1 MSVQSL
7 DTLKQQSASLTVQE
21 KIEFAEY
28 LLQQARQSPPPSD
41 LSNTGDDDKRR
52 QRRDWFAAHR
62 ETYAGQYVALDGDR
76 LVGSGKSYTEAAAA
90 ARRAGVKDAYID
102 YVHPPEGVGF
112 VGGW

>member
-7 DTLKQQSASLTVQE
+7 DTLKQQAASLTAQE
-21 KIEFAEY
+21 KIELAEY
-28 LLQQARQSPPPSD
+28 LLQQANQSPPASD
-41 LSNTGDDDKRR
+41 LGRAGGENKRR
-52 QRRDWFAAHR
+52 QRENWFAAHR

-76 LVGSGKSYTEAAAA
+76 LVGTGQSYTEAATAA
-90 ARRAGVKDAYID
+90 KRAGVNDAYID

>member
-7 DTLKQQSASLTVQE
+7 DTLKQQSASLTAQE

-28 LLQQARQSPPPSD
+28 LLQQAKQSPPPSD
-41 LSNTGDDDKRR
+41 LGRAGDEDKRR
-52 QRRDWFAAHR
+52 QRAEWFAAHR
-62 ETYAGQYVALDGDR
+62 EAYAGQYVALDGDR
-76 LVGSGKSYTEAAAA
+76 LIGTGKSYTEAAAA
-90 ARRAGVKDAYID
+90 AQRAGVNDAYID